1 MNNISEQ
8 EFIDFIHSVGDE
20 YHLRACILM
29 LAKKPKQRQ
38 QLVDFIK
45 ENNLTCFNVG
55 KDVTAY
61 KNCCKIDDKTWE
73 LYEQSGGKV
82 YYIDNGE

>member
-20 YHLRACILM
+20 YPLRACILM

-45 ENNLTCFNVG
+45 ENNLTCFNECE
-55 KDVTAY
+55 DETAY
-61 KNCCKIDDKTWE
+61 DNYIIILNQTKKLFVEGGGVIHKIDED
-73 LYEQSGGKV
+73 
-82 YYIDNGE
+82 

>member
-1 MNNISEQ
+1 MTEQ

-20 YHLRACILM
+20 YSLRACILM

-45 ENNLTCFNVG
+45 ENNLSCH
-55 KDVTAY
+55 DV
-61 KNCCKIDDKTWE
+61 
-73 LYEQSGGKV
+73 
-82 YYIDNGE
+82 IDNLQDYDNYIIILNQTKKLFVEGGGVIHKVDED

>member
-1 MNNISEQ
+1 MTEQ

-20 YHLRACILM
+20 YPLRACILM

-45 ENNLTCFNVG
+45 ENKLTCFNVG
-55 KDVTAY
+55 EDLTAY
-61 KNCCKIDDKTWE
+61 ENYRKIDEKTDE
-73 LYEQSGGKV
+73 LYEQAGGKV
-82 YYIDNGE
+82 YIVDGK